1 MRSNALLSLSMV
13 LAFAACAGQEPADS
27 ATDSTANGT
36 TTAPATATE
45 TPGTSTTTT
54 TGEDTTTTTTTGETA
69 TEAIPT
75 TGPTPTTGTTAEET
89 TTTTSTTS
97 TTTTTGEPETAGTTT
112 MMVIPST
119 GPYESCSVA
128 NDVDCDG
135 NAACVDSTSTS
146 GKIQGSFCAP
156 KCSGQGMCPQ
166 PPGLDPD
173 VQAICAFDTDM
184 DQMADICALLCVIAN
199 DDCPEGSTCED
210 IGIPEMQMMK
220 FGVCTYPPG

>member
-13 LAFAACAGQEPADS
+13 LAFAACNEQEPATS
-27 ATDSTANGT
+27 ATDSTTNGT

-54 TGEDTTTTTTTGETA
+54 TGENTTTTTTGETA

-89 TTTTSTTS
+89 ATTTSTTS
-97 TTTTTGEPETAGTTT
+97 TTTTGEPETAGTTT
-112 MMVIPST
+112 MTVIPST

-135 NAACVDSTSTS
+135 DAACVDSTSTS

-156 KCSGQGMCPQ
+156 KCMGQGMCPQ

-173 VQAICAFDTDM
+173 VQAVCAFDTDM
-184 DQMADICALLCVIAN
+184 DQKADICALLCVIAN
-199 DDCPEGSTCED
+199 DDCPAGSTCED